1 MGRCW
6 NVASDCS
13 RVSFLLLLFFPQF
26 NDVVNSSAFSH
37 LHLKE
42 PVASFSKHRRHL
54 CWPKTFSSVSSDQM
68 KCLHSASSASVLV
81 KHTSVWL
88 EVVPSAETGVF
99 LGLAE
104 RSCAGLA
111 VTVGSDPTI
120 PDWSQ
125 SFITMFYAH
134 ETHLLPV
141 FSLQYLTFF
150 CFTSL
155 ALQASASLVFA
166 ESKSKR
172 SV

>member
-1 MGRCW
+1 MLPLT
-6 NVASDCS
+6 VQE
-13 RVSFLLLLFFPQF
+13 FLFFFFFFFPSLMMLLILQRSLTSTWKSLWLLSL
-26 NDVVNSSAFSH
+26 NTDGISVDQRLLARYLLTRWN
-37 LHLKE
+37 
-42 PVASFSKHRRHL
+42 ASTLRHL
-54 CWPKTFSSVSSDQM
+54 CLCWSNIPQSGLKLSLQQKREFFLVSQN
-68 KCLHSASSASVLV
+68 
-81 KHTSVWL
+81 
-88 EVVPSAETGVF
+88 VPA
-99 LGLAE
+99 
-104 RSCAGLA
+104 A

-166 ESKSKR
+166 VSKSKR